1 MKSPAR
7 TLALLLLGAALG
19 WVAGCDARS
28 DSAAP
33 AAPAQAAVAASTYE
47 VVHAYPH
54 DPNAFTQ
61 GLVFLNG
68 EFLESTGLNGQ
79 STLRRVELTTG
90 RVLQQVRVPAEYF
103 AEGMTVLG
111 GKIYQLTWKAQKGF
125 VYDLAT
131 FAPEKEF
138 PYTGEGWG
146 LTTDGHS
153 LILSDGTHH
162 LRFLDPV
169 TFKVTRTVQVLRD
182 GQPLRLLNEL
192 EFVRGE
198 IYANIWQSQSV
209 ARIDPASGRVLGVID
224 FFGLLPPNE
233 HTPTTDVLN
242 GIAYDPAANRL
253 FVTGKNWPKVYEVR
267 VKPSP

>member
-1 MKSPAR
+1 MHSSLR
-7 TLALLLLGAALG
+7 SLALILLGGALG

-28 DSAAP
+28 DSAAH
-33 AAPAQAAVAASTYE
+33 APSAVATATYE
-47 VVHAYPH
+47 VVHAFPH
-54 DPNAFTQ
+54 DANAFTQ
-61 GLVFLNG
+61 GLIFHNG
-68 EFLESTGLNGQ
+68 EFIESTGLNGQ
-79 STLRRVELTTG
+79 STLRRVELATG

-111 GKIYQLTWKAQKGF
+111 GKIYQLTWKGQKGF

-131 FAPEKEF
+131 FALEKEF
-138 PYTGEGWG
+138 TYTGEGWG

-153 LILSDGTHH
+153 LILSDGTDQ
-162 LRFLDPV
+162 LRFIDPA

-192 EFVRGE
+192 EFIKGE

-209 ARIDPASGRVLGVID
+209 ARIDPATGRLLGVID
-224 FFGLLPPNE
+224 FFGLLPP
-233 HTPTTDVLN
+233 TDRTATTDVLN
-242 GIAYDPAANRL
+242 GIAYDPANDRL
-253 FVTGKNWPKVYEVR
+253 FVTGKNWSKLYEVR